1 MSKEGKAGPVSET
14 RKPRVLT
21 LSGWVRG
28 QGQEQCVAQKG
39 AADGALHAG
48 KVCLLYRKELRA
60 EEFHCLTV
68 QTRLLGELLVMTT
81 VVQG

>member
-39 AADGALHAG
+39 AGDGALHAG
-48 KVCLLYRKELRA
+48 KVC
-60 EEFHCLTV
+60 
-68 QTRLLGELLVMTT
+68 LLGELLVMTT

>member
-1 MSKEGKAGPVSET
+1 MWHRRGLVMELCVQAKA
-14 RKPRVLT
+14 
-21 LSGWVRG
+21 
-28 QGQEQCVAQKG
+28 AF
-39 AADGALHAG
+39 
-48 KVCLLYRKELRA
+48 LLYRKELRA